1 MLSIVRAKGV
11 SDRPGREPRSWPHGI
26 DMEWIMGVCGVG
38 KALTSYIRTLKVSEG
53 IRDFKWS
60 SAVARAYYLCCSW
73 DSENIV
79 LL

>member
-1 MLSIVRAKGV
+1 
-11 SDRPGREPRSWPHGI
+11 
-26 DMEWIMGVCGVG
+26 MEWIMGVCGVG